1 MSNKICSNC
10 GTENEEIYKFC
21 KNCGKEF
28 AAAGGEQGQHNDQYA
43 YNSMNNNNDM
53 NMPEIDGIPAEEMS
67 AFIGAKSRKI
77 LPKFAKMQLSGSKAS
92 FCWPVVI
99 WSYLFGPVGA
109 ALWFLYRKMYKIAI
123 LFFAIGIII
132 SGISTVANTYLSDG
146 ETATVDDV
154 LTIYEEYMNGDIDIN
169 EYFDKIYSLEFS
181 GAASVSNIVNI
192 ATAIITGIFAYY
204 WYKKFAVKKINKV
217 RSSNIDSRYYL
228 FALSASGGTNGGA
241 VVLGIVIYLVITSL
255 FSGAAAILAT
265 I

>member
-77 LPKFAKMQLSGSKAS
+77 LPKFAKMQLSGSKACW
-92 FCWPVVI
+92 CWPAAI
-99 WSYLFGPVGA
+99 WSLFLGPVGA
-109 ALWFLYRKMYKIAI
+109 AIWFLYRKMYRIAI
-123 LFFAIGIII
+123 LFLAIGIIV
-132 SGISTVANTYLSDG
+132 SGAVTITESYFSDG
-146 ETATVDDV
+146 KTTDFEDIMDA
-154 LTIYEEYMNGDIDIN
+154 YEEYIDGEIDEK
-169 EYFDKIYSLEFS
+169 EYFEKIYSLRGS
-181 GAASVSNIVNI
+181 VASEISDIIDI
-192 ATAIITGIFAYY
+192 ASFVITGIFAYY